1 LRIKRAE
8 ERPYLAI
15 VEDEAER
22 SCDRLER
29 TEGTWGVSHPTE
41 QFDHGGCSRLEVWF
55 LLIWGGARF
64 DVPVGTNNFW
74 FIVKKGGGVY
84 IVRRND

>member
-1 LRIKRAE
+1 MAE

-15 VEDEAER
+15 VEDEAEG

-41 QFDHGGCSRLEVWF
+41 QFCRGGRSRLEVWF
-55 LLIWGGARF
+55 PLVWGGARF
-64 DVPVGTNNFW
+64 DVLVGTNNFW
-74 FIVKKGGGVY
+74 SIVRKGGGVY
-84 IVRRND
+84 IVRRDN